1 MLKQKFRLQKMIR
14 KWYTIREN
22 CYYLTEETRG
32 WKKGGSIWCSN
43 GGLWWCWS
51 MWTCRYF
58 FIRKISEICNEGDL
72 GLYRDDGLAII
83 WIRSSLLVWNN
94 TGQTNFLSILVIKL
108 SEWEFAVENLTLVT
122 LIARNNYPN
131 STCFT
136 YEVMK

>member
-1 MLKQKFRLQKMIR
+1 MGAYDGAEVCKLVGTFLL
-14 KWYTIREN
+14 E
-22 CYYLTEETRG
+22 
-32 WKKGGSIWCSN
+32 
-43 GGLWWCWS
+43 
-51 MWTCRYF
+51 
-58 FIRKISEICNEGDL
+58 KISEICNEGDL

-83 WIRSSLLVWNN
+83 WIRSSLLVWDN
-94 TGQTNFLSILVIKL
+94 TGQKNFLSILVIKL